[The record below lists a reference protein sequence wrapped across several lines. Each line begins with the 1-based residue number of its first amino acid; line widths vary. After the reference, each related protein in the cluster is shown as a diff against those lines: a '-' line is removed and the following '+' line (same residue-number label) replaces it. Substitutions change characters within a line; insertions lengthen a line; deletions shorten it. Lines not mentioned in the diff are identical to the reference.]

1 MTASYTAGSI
11 EPEPLPADAP
21 VQLVSRTPWQLARL
35 RLREDRAAMIA
46 GGFTVFF
53 VLLAILAPVLDS
65 IGVLNPTDGHPE
77 LVMGPGSTPTGAFGG
92 WSIHHL
98 LGVVPM
104 TGWDVLSRIVLGFSI
119 DLGIAFTATVI
130 TVVIGLAVG
139 VYAGYRGGAG
149 DWVLGRLMD
158 LVLAFPQLL
167 MLIALSPVLEQRVE
181 ALGVPSGNPTR
192 ATYMV
197 LVLAAFGWPYLARVV
212 RGQTLSL
219 RAREFTEAARLLGA
233 SPWRVMRKEIL
244 PNLWATILVYSTLI
258 LPTYVG
264 AEAAMSY
271 LGVGIITPT
280 PSLGN
285 ILQDSVNYATTDP
298 VYFLAPGVVLIAM
311 ILSFNRL
318 GDGLR
323 DALDPRAGR

>member
-1 MTASYTAGSI
+1 
-11 EPEPLPADAP
+11 
-21 VQLVSRTPWQLARL
+21 
-35 RLREDRAAMIA
+35 
-46 GGFTVFF
+46 
-53 VLLAILAPVLDS
+53 
-65 IGVLNPTDGHPE
+65 
-77 LVMGPGSTPTGAFGG
+77 
-92 WSIHHL
+92 
-98 LGVVPM
+98 
-104 TGWDVLSRIVLGFSI
+104 
-119 DLGIAFTATVI
+119 
-130 TVVIGLAVG
+130 
-139 VYAGYRGGAG
+139 
-149 DWVLGRLMD
+149 MD